1 MRTMNI
7 EYAITTPVGIIVG
20 LIALPFILGWLG
32 ACLMVVAEIFTEI
45 RLILQG
51 VPYEERAKRHR
62 VLKGYVQ
69 RESLD

>member
-1 MRTMNI
+1 MNI

-32 ACLMVVAEIFTEI
+32 GCLMVVAEIFTEI